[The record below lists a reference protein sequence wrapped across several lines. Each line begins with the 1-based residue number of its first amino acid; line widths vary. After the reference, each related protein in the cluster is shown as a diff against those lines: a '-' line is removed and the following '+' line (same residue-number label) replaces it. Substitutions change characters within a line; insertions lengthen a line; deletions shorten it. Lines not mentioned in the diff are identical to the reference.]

1 MRAKRTIALI
11 VEPNRCARGAMSPRR
26 LGCISGWRKYNGD
39 LTSAVRF
46 PHTDCP
52 MKARTA
58 TVSFFPA
65 LLVYRMALA
74 AGLILISL
82 LVILPR

>member
-1 MRAKRTIALI
+1 MLERF
-11 VEPNRCARGAMSPRR
+11 ARAMSSGT
-26 LGCISGWRKYNGD
+26 LGCIFGWRKYRREWAAD

-46 PHTDCP
+46 PHTDRP
-52 MKARTA
+52 MKARAA
-58 TVSFFPA
+58 TLNVVPA
-65 LLVYRMALA
+65 SVLA